1 MDSYSPASE
10 TDDPRLVWGHKFN
23 WTSKHKT
30 APELAHLLYSYD
42 KLATDALD
50 RLDDISPPT
59 SKVWRCPHGAG
70 DGQRDLYVLL
80 QNYASS
86 DEVLG
91 QLWKEVSTVPEWV
104 DWEQIE
110 RGQRIVYQFSGQIL
124 LGLLYKSLLGGMG
137 AYRVVETLSRT
148 GGFGV
153 HVTRRRLLE
162 TLQHFMEV
170 IQDIDAVK
178 PGGKGYVSSVRV
190 RLLHA
195 AVRRRLMQLEH
206 ERPGYF
212 DMDKWGVPINDLHS
226 IGTISVYSVAIIYM
240 ALPRQGIY
248 LSEQQTADYL
258 ALWRWVGYL
267 LGTPV
272 DWMATP
278 AQAKVM
284 MESVMTSEM
293 APSAN
298 SRILANNILTA
309 EARIPPLHAP
319 RELLA
324 AQAYQ
329 LNGDDLTGALGIEKP
344 SWNYR
349 AFVWVQCLV
358 LFLLSYTYPW
368 LPTHMQKSRDRE
380 GGNVADAVQQKFRN
394 LAHFMI
400 TSKKVG
406 GIGEATKFEFQY
418 LPRIGMLTELGL
430 PEEANE
436 KEVMG
441 ASTTSGPLRV
451 MTRHAS
457 SRMPVRAVLIVG
469 TVVGTVAVVSL
480 ARFVGASGWLRG
492 TPRHLLSSVMAQTH
506 LLQSLA

>member
-1 MDSYSPASE
+1 MYPRSPISGF
-10 TDDPRLVWGHKFN
+10 DDPRTVWGHDFN

-30 APELAHLLYSYD
+30 APEIAHLLHSYD

-59 SKVWRCPHGAG
+59 SKAWRCPHGAG

-80 QNYASS
+80 QKYADS

-91 QLWKEVSTVPEWV
+91 QLWEEVSTVPEWV

-110 RGQRIVYQFSGQIL
+110 RGQRVVYQYSGQIL

-153 HVTRRRLLE
+153 RVTRRRLLE

-170 IQDIDAVK
+170 VEDIDAVK
-178 PGGKGYVSSVRV
+178 PGGKGFVSSVRV

-195 AVRRRLMQLEH
+195 AVRRRLMQLEQ

-248 LSEQQTADYL
+248 LTDQQITDYL

-329 LNGDDLTGALGIEKP
+329 LNGDDLAGALGIEKP
-344 SWNYR
+344 RWRYR
-349 AFVWVQCLV
+349 AIVWVQCIV
-358 LFLLSYTYPW
+358 LFLLSYSYPW
-368 LPTHMQKSRDRE
+368 LPTDMQKNRDR
-380 GGNVADAVQQKFRN
+380 KFKSF
-394 LAHFMI
+394 AHFMI
-400 TSKKVG
+400 HSKKIG
-406 GIGEATKFEFQY
+406 GIGESTKFNFQY
-418 LPRIGMLTELGL
+418 LPRIGMLTELGR
-430 PEEANE
+430 PEEPHE
-436 KEVMG
+436 KEAV
-441 ASTTSGPLRV
+441 STSGPLRL

-457 SRMPVRAVLIVG
+457 SKMPIRAVLVIGTIVG
-469 TVVGTVAVVSL
+469 TVVLVSL
-480 ARFVGASGWLRG
+480 ARSVGGASGWLRG
-492 TPRHLLSSVMAQTH
+492 VPRHLLSSVMAQTH
-506 LLQSLA
+506 LMQSLA

>member
-1 MDSYSPASE
+1 MHLHPAASE
-10 TDDPRLVWGHKFN
+10 VDDARLVWGHRFN
-23 WTSKHKT
+23 WTTKHQT
-30 APELAHLLYSYD
+30 APEIAHLLYSYD

-59 SKVWRCPHGAG
+59 SKGWKCPHGAG
-70 DGQRDLYVLL
+70 DGQRDLYQLL
-80 QNYASS
+80 QEHSGS

-91 QLWKEVSTVPEWV
+91 QLWNEASTVPDWV

-110 RGQRIVYQFSGQIL
+110 RGQRVVYQYNGQIL
-124 LGLLYKSLLGGMG
+124 LGLMYKSLLGGMG

-153 HVTRRRLLE
+153 RVTKRRLLE

-170 IQDIDAVK
+170 VEDIDSVK

-226 IGTISVYSVAIIYM
+226 IGTISVYSVAIVYM

-248 LSEQQTADYL
+248 LSEQQTTDYL

-278 AQAKVM
+278 AQAKTM

-309 EARIPPLHAP
+309 ESGVPPLHAP

-329 LNGDDLTGALGIEKP
+329 LNGDHLAGALGIEKP
-344 SWNYR
+344 SWRYR
-349 AFVWVQCLV
+349 AVVWVQCLV
-358 LFLLSYTYPW
+358 LFLLSSSYPW
-368 LPTHMQKSRDRE
+368 LSTHMQETRNRR
-380 GGNVADAVQQKFRN
+380 FRSFVN
-394 LAHFMI
+394 FMI
-400 TSKKVG
+400 TSKKFG
-406 GIGEATKFEFQY
+406 GIGESTRFEFQY
-418 LPRIGMLTELGL
+418 LPRIGMLTELGQ
-430 PEEANE
+430 PEQPSE
-436 KEVMG
+436 KATVET
-441 ASTTSGPLRV
+441 STTYGPFGLMSRQV
-451 MTRHAS
+451 S
-457 SRMPVRAVLIVG
+457 SRLPLRAVL
-469 TVVGTVAVVSL
+469 VVGTFMGAVAVMSL
-480 ARFVGASGWLRG
+480 TRFVGVSGWLRVI
-492 TPRHLLSSVMAQTH
+492 PRHLISSIMAQTQT
-506 LLQSLA
+506 LQSLV

>member
-1 MDSYSPASE
+1 MDYGSSTPGFKDA
-10 TDDPRLVWGHKFN
+10 RIVWDHKFN
-23 WTSKHKT
+23 WTSDHQT
-30 APELAHLLYSYD
+30 APEIAHYLYSYD

-59 SKVWRCPHGAG
+59 SKGWKCPHGSG
-70 DGQRDLYVLL
+70 PGQRDLYDLL
-80 QNYASS
+80 QKHADS

-104 DWEQIE
+104 DWDQIQ
-110 RGQRIVYQFSGQIL
+110 RGQRVVYQFSGQIL
-124 LGLLYKSLLGGMG
+124 FGLLYKSLLGGMG

-153 HVTRRRLLE
+153 NVTRRRLLE

-170 IQDIDAVK
+170 VHDIDAIK

-206 ERPGYF
+206 QQPGYF

-226 IGTISVYSVAIIYM
+226 IGTISVYSVAIVYM

-248 LSEQQTADYL
+248 LTEKQTADYL

-272 DWMATP
+272 DWMAST
-278 AQAKVM
+278 AQAKALF
-284 MESVMTSEM
+284 ESIMVSEV

-309 EARIPPLHAP
+309 EARVPPLNMP

-324 AQAYQ
+324 AHAYR
-329 LNGDDLTGALGIEKP
+329 LNGDELAGALGIEKP
-344 SWNYR
+344 GFRFR
-349 AFVWVQCLV
+349 AIVWLQCGFL
-358 LFLLSYTYPW
+358 LLLSYIYPW
-368 LPTHMQKSRDRE
+368 LSTRMQRNRE
-380 GGNVADAVQQKFRN
+380 QRFRN
-394 LAHFMI
+394 FANFMI
-400 TSKKVG
+400 HSQKMG
-406 GIGEATKFEFQY
+406 GLGESSKFEFQY
-418 LPRIGMLTELGL
+418 LPRIGMLTKLGVR
-430 PEEANE
+430 EDKEAE
-436 KEVMG
+436 Q
-441 ASTTSGPLRV
+441 SS
-451 MTRHAS
+451 AS
-457 SRMPVRAVLIVG
+457 SGLARPVMHHAAERAVL
-469 TVVGTVAVVSL
+469 VVGTLAGVLAAVSL
-480 ARFVGASGWLRG
+480 VRSVGVPGWFRG
-492 TPRHLLSSVMAQTH
+492 IPRHLLSAVMAQT
-506 LLQSLA
+506 QSLAWAE

>member
-1 MDSYSPASE
+1 MSHMSGLGEPK
-10 TDDPRLVWGHKFN
+10 TVWGHDFY

-30 APELAHLLYSYD
+30 APEIAHLLYSYD

-59 SKVWRCPHGAG
+59 SKAWRCPHGAG
-70 DGQRDLYVLL
+70 DGQRDLYALL
-80 QNYASS
+80 QKHADS

-91 QLWKEVSTVPEWV
+91 QLWEEASTVPEWV

-110 RGQRIVYQFSGQIL
+110 RGQRVVYQYSAQIL

-153 HVTRRRLLE
+153 RVTRRRLLE

-170 IQDIDAVK
+170 VEDIDAVK

-240 ALPRQGIY
+240 ALPRQGIH
-248 LSEQQTADYL
+248 LTDQQITDYL

-329 LNGDDLTGALGIEKP
+329 LNGDDLAGALGIEKP
-344 SWNYR
+344 RWHYR
-349 AFVWVQCLV
+349 AIVWVQCAV
-358 LFLLSYTYPW
+358 LYWMSYTYPW
-368 LPTHMQKSRDRE
+368 LPTDMQRSRDR
-380 GGNVADAVQQKFRN
+380 KFKS

-400 TSKKVG
+400 HSKKIG
-406 GIGEATKFEFQY
+406 GIGESTKFEFQY
-418 LPRIGMLTELGL
+418 LPRIGMLTELGH
-430 PEEANE
+430 PEEPNE
-436 KEVMG
+436 KESV
-441 ASTTSGPLRV
+441 SSSGTLRS

-457 SRMPVRAVLIVG
+457 SKMPTRAVL
-469 TVVGTVAVVSL
+469 VVGTIVGAVAMVSL
-480 ARFVGASGWLRG
+480 ARFVGSWSWSGWLRG
-492 TPRHLLSSVMAQTH
+492 VPRHLLSSVMAQTH
-506 LLQSLA
+506 LVQSLA

>member
-1 MDSYSPASE
+1 MDLLSPNSGV
-10 TDDPRLVWGHKFN
+10 DDARIVWGHKFN
-23 WTSKHKT
+23 WTTKHQT
-30 APELAHLLYSYD
+30 APELAHFLYSYD

-59 SKVWRCPHGAG
+59 SKGWKCPHGAG
-70 DGQRDLYVLL
+70 DGQRDLYLLL
-80 QNYASS
+80 QKHAGS

-91 QLWKEVSTVPEWV
+91 QLWNEASTVPEWV

-110 RGQRIVYQFSGQIL
+110 RGQKVVYQFSGQIL

-153 HVTRRRLLE
+153 NVTRRRLLE

-170 IQDIDAVK
+170 VEDIDAVK

-195 AVRRRLMQLEH
+195 AVRRRLMQLES
-206 ERPGYF
+206 ERPGYY

-240 ALPRQGIY
+240 ALPRQGIF
-248 LSEQQTADYL
+248 LTEQQITDYL

-278 AQAKVM
+278 AQAKAM

-309 EARIPPLHAP
+309 EARVPPLHAP

-329 LNGDDLTGALGIEKP
+329 LNGGDLAGALGIEKP
-344 SWNYR
+344 SWHYR
-349 AFVWVQCLV
+349 AVVWVQCFV
-358 LFLLSYTYPW
+358 LFLLSSSYPW
-368 LPTHMQKSRDRE
+368 LPAHMQKSRDR
-380 GGNVADAVQQKFRN
+380 KFRN

-406 GIGEATKFEFQY
+406 GIGKATKFEFQY

-430 PEEANE
+430 PEDPNPQQHHDKSSAAATDHN
-436 KEVMG
+436 
-441 ASTTSGPLRV
+441 TSGPLRL
-451 MTRHAS
+451 MTRHAAPK
-457 SRMPVRAVLIVG
+457 MPVRAVL
-469 TVVGTVAVVSL
+469 VVGTLVGAVAVVSL
-480 ARFVGASGWLRG
+480 ARFVGVSGWLR
-492 TPRHLLSSVMAQTH
+492 TVPRHLLSSVMAQTH
-506 LLQSLA
+506 LLQKSLG